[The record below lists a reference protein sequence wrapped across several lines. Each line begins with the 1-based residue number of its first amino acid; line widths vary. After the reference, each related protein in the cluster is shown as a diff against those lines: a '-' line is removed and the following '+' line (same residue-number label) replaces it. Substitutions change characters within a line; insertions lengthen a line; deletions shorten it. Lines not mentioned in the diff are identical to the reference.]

1 MKTPLKP
8 CPFCG
13 HTAMIAQL
21 KQSVPARYHAVCANA
36 AGRCIASD
44 HYVFGRFFV
53 TKQDA
58 IDAWNRRVENE
69 NA

>member
-1 MKTPLKP
+1 MAELKP

-13 HTAMIAQL
+13 HNAHVMQL
-21 KQSVPARYHAVCANA
+21 KGSVPARYYAGCGNR

-53 TKQDA
+53 NKQDA
-58 IDAWNRRVENE
+58 IDAWNRR
-69 NA
+69 AGDA